1 MSHTDT
7 RNMLREVVVETNLPF
22 GERRKGKVR
31 DIYDLGDKLLIVAT
45 DRISAFD
52 YVLPTPIPNK
62 GVYLTQLSLF
72 WFKKMETIVK
82 NHVLTA
88 NINEFPEELQQYR
101 EVLEHRSMLVKKA
114 EVFPIECIVRGYLSG
129 SGWRSYKETGEIC
142 GIKLPPGLKESE
154 QLDEPLFT
162 PSTKAEKG
170 HDENISFKKMQKII
184 GKEDAE
190 QLKELSIKMYEKARD
205 YAKNKGIIIAD
216 TKFEFGKTGGEI
228 IVVDELLTPDSSRF
242 WPLDKYEV
250 GKPQPSFDKQYV
262 RDYLL
267 STGWDRN
274 SQPPSLP
281 EQIVK
286 ETEKK
291 YGEAY
296 EKLTGE
302 IINI

>member
-1 MSHTDT
+1 MPT
-7 RNMLREVVVETNLPF
+7 EVVVETNFSF

-31 DIYDLGDKLLIVAT
+31 DIYNINDKLLIIAT
-45 DRISAFD
+45 DRLSAFD

-72 WFKKMETIVK
+72 WFKKMESIVK

-88 NINEFPEELQQYR
+88 NVEEYPKPLQNHK
-101 EVLEHRSMLVKKA
+101 ETLKNRSMLVKKA

-129 SGWRSYKETGEIC
+129 SGWKSYKETGEIC

-154 QLDEPLFT
+154 QLDEPIFT
-162 PSTKAEKG
+162 PSTKAEQG
-170 HDENISFKKMQKII
+170 HDQNISFEKMQELI
-184 GKEDAE
+184 GKENA
-190 QLKELSIKMYEKARD
+190 QKLKDLSLEIYEKARD
-205 YAKNKGIIIAD
+205 YAKGKGIIIAD
-216 TKFEFGKTGGEI
+216 TKFEFGRIGEEI
-228 IVVDELLTPDSSRF
+228 ILVDELLTPDSSRF
-242 WPLDKYEV
+242 WPLDEYEM

-274 SQPPSLP
+274 SSPPSLP
-281 EQIVK
+281 QQVVE

-291 YGEAY
+291 YREAY
-296 EKLTGE
+296 ERLTGKTFDF
-302 IINI
+302 